1 MDGGD
6 LAPQSQ
12 VILTGCWLT
21 MKEISL
27 LLGII
32 ATCAPLPGVY
42 LGFRVYFLC
51 VCVCVIPTASSN
63 ANLIA
68 TTHAVLFLVVA
79 CCYSHDKLHC

>member
-1 MDGGD
+1 MSLHCTHAGAEDVDADDVEGGEADLEGGD

-32 ATCAPLPGVY
+32 ATCAPLPGVCA
-42 LGFRVYFLC
+42 RVC
-51 VCVCVIPTASSN
+51 HS
-63 ANLIA
+63 
-68 TTHAVLFLVVA
+68 H
-79 CCYSHDKLHC
+79 CCL

>member
-1 MDGGD
+1 MDADDVEGGEGDLEGGD

-32 ATCAPLPGVY
+32 ATCAPLPGV
-42 LGFRVYFLC
+42 C
-51 VCVCVIPTASSN
+51 VTPTASPH

-68 TTHAVLFLVVA
+68 ANDAFHILQ
-79 CCYSHDKLHC
+79 

>member
-1 MDGGD
+1 MQHSIHVGAEDVDADDVEGGEPEVEGEGD

-32 ATCAPLPGVY
+32 ATYAPLPGVY
-42 LGFRVYFLC
+42 H
-51 VCVCVIPTASSN
+51 SQ
-63 ANLIA
+63 
-68 TTHAVLFLVVA
+68 
-79 CCYSHDKLHC
+79 HCLA